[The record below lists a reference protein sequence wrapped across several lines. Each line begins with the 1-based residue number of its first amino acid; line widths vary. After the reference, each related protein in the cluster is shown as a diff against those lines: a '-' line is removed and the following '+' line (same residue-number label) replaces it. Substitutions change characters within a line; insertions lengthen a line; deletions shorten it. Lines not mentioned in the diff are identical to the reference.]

1 MSSKR
6 RPEGKWIMKS
16 RSYNS
21 RSPVETLESRSMM
34 SVTGATGDFNGDG
47 LADKAEITSPTTIT
61 VSLQT
66 KDGSYIVS
74 ATLTSAKNR
83 TIGSVSVGDSNG
95 DGNLD
100 IFAGSG
106 SGGPKFSSNVWLG
119 NGDGTFGNRKTA
131 NSHPNNH
138 GGL

>member
-1 MSSKR
+1 
-6 RPEGKWIMKS
+6 MKA

-21 RSPVETLESRSMM
+21 RSPIETLERRSMM
-34 SVTGATGDFNGDG
+34 SVTGATGDFNGDSV
-47 LADKAEITSPTTIT
+47 LDKAEITSPTTIT
-61 VSLQT
+61 VSLQG

-83 TIGSVSVGDSNG
+83 AIGSVSVADTNG

-100 IFAGSG
+100 VVAGSG

-119 NGDGTFGNRKTA
+119 NGDGTFGKRHTQ
-131 NSHPNNH
+131 
-138 GGL
+138 